1 MMSKSC
7 RCPTRESLSSQ
18 KDQKTSYACGV
29 LHRVSSAWFLRKRAM
44 NFKRGVV
51 LHFAGALHLL
61 LDMFFK
67 RGSGGFPESQGGL
80 AFGLEASGK
89 GFLFQLCP

>member
-1 MMSKSC
+1 
-7 RCPTRESLSSQ
+7 
-18 KDQKTSYACGV
+18 
-29 LHRVSSAWFLRKRAM
+29 M